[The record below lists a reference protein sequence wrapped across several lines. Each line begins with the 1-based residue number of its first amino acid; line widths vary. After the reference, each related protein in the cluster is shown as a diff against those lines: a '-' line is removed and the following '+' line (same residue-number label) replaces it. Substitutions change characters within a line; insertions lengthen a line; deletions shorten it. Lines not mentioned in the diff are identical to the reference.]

1 MIVLKMIERL
11 KEDSKVMLWDFY
23 AVEEYVPGA
32 HPASYTMDNGS
43 FPGVK
48 QPGSGNDHPPP
59 SRAELQDWSYTST
72 HPMGLHGLY

>member
-11 KEDSKVMLWDFY
+11 KEDSKVMLQDFD
-23 AVEEYVPGA
+23 AVEECVPGA

-43 FPGVK
+43 FLRVK

-59 SRAELQDWSYTST
+59 SRPELEIYSYTST
-72 HPMGLHGLY
+72 PPVGLHGLF